1 MLGCCRSAK
10 HVSLEAND
18 VFSYVKVE
26 LVKTVLRFAMKYNL
40 KGLSLLSN
48 VVCCRSAGIN
58 TQVLH
63 HNISLTALISS
74 CHVSNA

>member
-1 MLGCCRSAK
+1 MPND
-10 HVSLEAND
+10 VSLEAND
-18 VFSYVKVE
+18 VFFYDKVE
-26 LVKTVLRFAMKYNL
+26 LAKLRFAMKYSL

-48 VVCCRSAGIN
+48 VVCCRSAGVIG
-58 TQVLH
+58 QVLH